1 MNQQQSVITGIH
13 KSSEFVLRKIQD
25 LYFLVPTRSCLKG
38 NVLVLN
44 DVAARIWR
52 ALEDSD
58 DYQILLG
65 NLRECYGDAPD
76 LEDDLMWFLDQME
89 KKGAIHRSLKE

>member
-1 MNQQQSVITGIH
+1 MNQKQAVITSIH

-25 LYFLVPTRSCLKG
+25 LYFLVPTKSCLKG

-65 NLRECYGDAPD
+65 NLRECYGDAPG
-76 LEDDLMWFLDQME
+76 LEDDLMSFLDQME
-89 KKGAIHRSLKE
+89 KKGAIHRSREG